1 MAKKRRRGKA
11 ARVRHWNA
19 KVVAAATYAREIGP
33 DTGRGIAEVVRE
45 MRERAAKYNIDC
57 EIIK

>member
-45 MRERAAKYNIDC
+45 MKERQAKYEVNNR
-57 EIIK
+57 